1 MADEN
6 TCEICNKQLKTQHG
20 LRGHRLLAHP
30 GSAVKSA
37 HKGVESAKEVKKMSE
52 NCPDCEIKEQ
62 EIKKV
67 RGELEAATGKTTE
80 LEKLNKQL
88 ETRDLP
94 DFSEFL
100 SHCENCEGHQKQL
113 TEYRQSVASDVI
125 ENLGKP
131 EHKDQLLKVMQAHG
145 IGPAPSK
152 IIIKGVE

>member
-1 MADEN
+1 
-6 TCEICNKQLKTQHG
+6 
-20 LRGHRLLAHP
+20 
-30 GSAVKSA
+30 
-37 HKGVESAKEVKKMSE
+37 MSE

-62 EIKKV
+62 EIKEVK
-67 RGELEAATGKTTE
+67 GELEAATGKTTE